1 MGSIFFSCLKACKIL
16 NTSMPIVS
24 LPELKACLKP
34 NQCLLGIDL
43 GSTTIGMAISDV
55 SLIVASPLDTL
66 KRGKFKD
73 DSEKLLALIKERCVG
88 GLVLGLP
95 LNMNG
100 REGSRCQA
108 TRQFASNFLTVFE
121 LPIAFWDERLSTKA
135 VERILIDE
143 ADMTRKRR
151 GQVVDK
157 IAAAYIL
164 QGALDNRI

>member
-1 MGSIFFSCLKACKIL
+1 
-16 NTSMPIVS
+16 MPI
-24 LPELKACLKP
+24 PELKTCLKP
-34 NQCLLGIDL
+34 HQCLLGIDL

-73 DSEKLLALIKERCVG
+73 DSKKLIALIKERCVG

-100 REGSRCQA
+100 REGPRCQA
-108 TRQFASNFLTVFE
+108 TRQFAKNLLAIFE
-121 LPIAFWDERLSTKA
+121 LPVGFWDERLSTAA
-135 VERILIDE
+135 VERLLIDE
-143 ADMTRKRR
+143 ADMSRTRRSE
-151 GQVVDK
+151 VVDK

-164 QGALDNRI
+164 QAVLDTSL